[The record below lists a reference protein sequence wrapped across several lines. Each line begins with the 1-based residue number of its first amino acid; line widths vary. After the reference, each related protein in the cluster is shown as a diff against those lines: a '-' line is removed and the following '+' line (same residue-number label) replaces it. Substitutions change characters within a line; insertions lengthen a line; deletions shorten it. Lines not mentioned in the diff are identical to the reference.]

1 MNYLIHPETLMFNAK
16 SRIKGFS
23 EMITHG
29 SVQQHTLLELVTE
42 VAEDW
47 TNDWDEDQGFGSSD
61 GTYMLKEFID
71 SVIGLVHWKHHKKEY
86 STEFN
91 PVLEVVKK

>member
-1 MNYLIHPETLMFNAK
+1 MEYLIEPQDLVFKAK
-16 SRIKGFS
+16 AYINGFT
-23 EMITHG
+23 EMVKDENLPQG
-29 SVQQHTLLELVTE
+29 LLLELSTE

-47 TNDWDEDQGFGSSD
+47 SNDWDEGQGFGSSD

-71 SVIGLVHWKHHKKEY
+71 SVIFSMESLRNQYETK
-86 STEFN
+86 FN